1 MAVRGS
7 EVRKIL
13 VSNLISLDGFYE
25 GPSDEIDFFF
35 VDQDFLSYAAEMM
48 NSVDTILFGR
58 KTYEY
63 MAAYWPTAPKD
74 AVADKMNSLPK
85 IVFSK
90 TLPKVDWNNSRLA
103 KGELVEEVNKLKQQ
117 PGGDMVVLGSAT
129 VASQLLQLGL
139 IDEYR
144 VLINPVLIGSG
155 KPLFRGITERIK
167 VKLLATRSLASGMVI
182 LSYGKA

>member
-1 MAVRGS
+1 MR
-7 EVRKIL
+7 RIL

-25 GPSDEIDFFF
+25 GPNDEIDFF
-35 VDQDFLSYAAEMM
+35 VIDQEFLAYAAAMLD
-48 NSVDTILFGR
+48 SVDTILFGR
-58 KTYEY
+58 KTYQH
-63 MAAYWPTAPKD
+63 MAAYWPTAPAD
-74 AVADKMNSLPK
+74 AVAQKMNSLPK

-90 TLPKVDWNNSRLA
+90 TLQKADWNNSRLA
-103 KGELVEEVNKLKQQ
+103 KDDLVEEVNKLKQG

-129 VASQLLQLGL
+129 LASQLLQLGL

-182 LSYGKA
+182 LSYGKARWLSAGS

>member
-1 MAVRGS
+1 
-7 EVRKIL
+7 
-13 VSNLISLDGFYE
+13 
-25 GPSDEIDFFF
+25 
-35 VDQDFLSYAAEMM
+35 M
-48 NSVDTILFGR
+48 NG
-58 KTYEY
+58 
-63 MAAYWPTAPKD
+63 
-74 AVADKMNSLPK
+74 LPK

-90 TLPKVDWNNSRLA
+90 TLQKVDWNNSRLA

-117 PGGDMVVLGSAT
+117 PGGDMVVLGST
-129 VASQLLQLGL
+129 TLASQLLQLGL

-144 VLINPVLIGSG
+144 VLINPVLIGGG

>member
-1 MAVRGS
+1 MR
-7 EVRKIL
+7 RIL
-13 VSNLISLDGFYE
+13 VSNLVSLDGFYE
-25 GPSDEIDFFF
+25 GPNDEIDFFV
-35 VDQDFLSYAAEMM
+35 VDQEFFDYAAAML

-58 KTYEY
+58 KTYEM
-63 MAAYWPTAPKD
+63 MAAHWPTAAPD
-74 AVADKMNSLPK
+74 AIADKMNGLPK

-90 TLPKVDWNNSRLA
+90 TLEKVDWNNSRLA
-103 KGELVEEVNKLKQQ
+103 KGELIEAVTRLKQE
-117 PGGDMVVLGSAT
+117 PGSDIVVLGSAT
-129 VASQLLQLGL
+129 LASQLMQAGL

-144 VLINPVLIGSG
+144 VLINPVLLGNG

>member
-1 MAVRGS
+1 MR
-7 EVRKIL
+7 RIL
-13 VSNLISLDGFYE
+13 VSNLTSLDGFYE
-25 GPSDEIDFFF
+25 GPNDEIDFFV
-35 VDQDFLSYAAEMM
+35 VDQEFLAYAAEMM

-58 KTYEY
+58 KTYEH
-63 MAAYWPTAPKD
+63 MAAYWPTAPED
-74 AVADKMNSLPK
+74 VVADKMNSLRK

-90 TLPKVDWNNSRLA
+90 TLQKVDWNNSRLV
-103 KGELVEEVNKLKQQ
+103 KGELVEEVTRLKQQ

-129 VASQLLQLGL
+129 LASQLMQLGL

-167 VKLLATRSLASGMVI
+167 VKLLATRSLVSGMVI

>member
-1 MAVRGS
+1 MR
-7 EVRKIL
+7 RIL

-25 GPSDEIDFFF
+25 GPKDEIDFFVTGQEF
-35 VDQDFLSYAAEMM
+35 FAYATDML

-58 KTYEY
+58 KTYQH
-63 MAAYWPTAPKD
+63 MAAYWPTAAPD
-74 AVADKMNSLPK
+74 AVAEKMNSLPK

-90 TLPKVDWNNSRLA
+90 TLQKADWNNSRLA
-103 KGELVEEVNKLKQQ
+103 KGELAEEVTRLKQQ

-129 VASQLLQLGL
+129 LASQLLQLGL

-155 KPLFRGITERIK
+155 KPLFRGLTERIK